1 MSTFIGV
8 YECKK
13 ALNFTS
19 KNVIGG
25 TDCQKQIEYYFLQQ
39 KKAAPVRAAT
49 FRLSHTASIKSML
62 MLGLSQ
68 R

>member
-1 MSTFIGV
+1 MSTFVGI

-19 KNVIGG
+19 KNVFGR
-25 TDCQKQIEYYFLQQ
+25 TNCQKQIDPYLLRQ